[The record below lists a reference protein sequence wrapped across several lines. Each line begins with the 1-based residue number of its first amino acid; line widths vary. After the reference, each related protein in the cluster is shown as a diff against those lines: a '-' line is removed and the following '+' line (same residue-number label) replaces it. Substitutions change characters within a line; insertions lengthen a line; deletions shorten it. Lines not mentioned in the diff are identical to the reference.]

1 MGLRTPKVLGY
12 GSLRRCGGI
21 TPTPPIQTA
30 VNSLTRRSLALISL
44 AAALAPQLSAQRT
57 YDQEKMAANY
67 ADMQTHAWFT
77 GGGWITDFALAKAQS
92 KETGKPIFAYFTRTY
107 AP

>member
-1 MGLRTPKVLGY
+1 
-12 GSLRRCGGI
+12 
-21 TPTPPIQTA
+21 